1 MASGRT
7 KGTAKTGGRS
17 KGTPNKVTLAI
28 REAAL
33 LHGPNALAELARLMA
48 DGQTE
53 HVRLAA
59 CKEVLDRAYG
69 KSRQS
74 IEHTGHDRG
83 PIAVKKL
90 DDKEKMRRLA
100 CFLLEDNVV
109 TRDSDGK
116 LRAKTTL
123 VPESGDLE
131 HLLEPEN

>member
-1 MASGRT
+1 MASGRKT
-7 KGTAKTGGRS
+7 GTAKTGGRS

-33 LHGPNALAELARLMA
+33 LHGPNALAELARLMTA
-48 DGQTE
+48 GQTE

-74 IEHTGHDRG
+74 IEHTGHDSG
-83 PIAVKKL
+83 PIAIKKL

-100 CFLLEDNVV
+100 CFLLEDKVV
-109 TRDSDGK
+109 ARDNDGRIR
-116 LRAKTTL
+116 LETCLA
-123 VPESGDLE
+123 PESVVSED
-131 HLLEPEN
+131 LLEPEN